1 MKIGYQARLVKFF
14 GKENCPN
21 CVPMKE
27 IVKDLQKNGIIVQQ
41 FDVDSVDGRAEA
53 MFYDVMGTP
62 SLVLVDQK
70 GNELTSWRSK
80 VPDAQEVLKNFEE

>member
-1 MKIGYQARLVKFF
+1 MKIAYQSKLVKFF
-14 GKENCPN
+14 SKENCPN

-27 IVKDLQKNGIIVQQ
+27 IVKDLQLKGVIVQN

-62 SLVLVDQK
+62 SMVLVDLK
-70 GNELTSWRSK
+70 GHELVSWRSK
-80 VPDAQEVLKNFEE
+80 VPKADEVLKTFEE